1 MIFQNKKSQPRQDI
15 RFKMQLFYNS
25 DLEEQDKTCTLNR
38 EERNHLV
45 KVLRKN
51 IGDVVHFTN
60 GNGLLAKGVI
70 RMISSN
76 SVDIEL
82 TESHLKQ
89 PPKAQLTMVVAP
101 TKNNDRFEWFLEKAT
116 EIGISAIQPVIC
128 DQSERRVIK
137 EERFERVIQ
146 SALKQS
152 LEVYKPTLLPLKSLR
167 EFLSENHT
175 GSLYIAHCEDD
186 QPRVLLDD
194 ILVAD
199 EDCTVLIGPEGDF
212 SKEEIGLALK
222 AGFKAVSLGQKR
234 LRTETAAVYATVL
247 FNSKNC

>member
-1 MIFQNKKSQPRQDI
+1 
-15 RFKMQLFYNS
+15 MQLFYNS
-25 DLEEQDKTCTLNR
+25 ELKEGQTSCTLDR

-51 IGDVVHFTN
+51 IGDIVHFTN
-60 GNGLLAKGVI
+60 GNGLLAKGAI

-101 TKNNDRFEWFLEKAT
+101 TKNNDRYEWFLEKAT
-116 EIGISAIQPVIC
+116 EIGISTIQPVIC

-137 EERFERVIQ
+137 EDRFERVIQ

-152 LEVYKPTLLPLKSLR
+152 LEVYKPNLLPLKTLK
-167 EFLSENHT
+167 EFLSENHS

-186 QPRVLLDD
+186 QPRVFLDD
-194 ILVAD
+194 SLVAN
-199 EDCTVLIGPEGDF
+199 EDCIILIGPEGDF
-212 SKEEIGLALK
+212 SKEEIDLALN
-222 AGFKAVSLGQKR
+222 AGFKAVSLGHKR
-234 LRTETAAVYATVL
+234 LRTETAAVYATML
-247 FNSKNC
+247 FNSKNS